1 MVLIIKQIYDLAADS
16 AGVPHAQSAGF
27 QTGRPADVQDTVYR
41 KGTPVLP
48 YDGRGAD
55 GSVDIKFRID
65 FQLDLHVTH
74 LKILCA

>member
-16 AGVPHAQSAGF
+16 AGVPHAQPAGF

-48 YDGRGAD
+48 YDGCGAD
-55 GSVDIKFRID
+55 GSVNIKFRID
-65 FQLDLHVTH
+65 FQLDLHVSH
-74 LKILCA
+74 LKFLCV